1 MRSVPLHV
9 YRPLHVSTPEMRLRL
24 RVCVCVCVY
33 MCVCAYL
40 CLVCVPV
47 ESAVTRLCAD
57 VTVHMHV
64 IGGSREE
71 RVMITCSVIGLS
83 ALISFDL
90 FYFFFIFY
98 FYLFYLFYL
107 FFCFMWMACL
117 LLRDCDWS
125 VRLFRCFRGISLFVF
140 VDFGVKGSSHGWG
153 DFCFVIVL

>member
-1 MRSVPLHV
+1 M
-9 YRPLHVSTPEMRLRL
+9 
-24 RVCVCVCVY
+24 CVY

-90 FYFFFIFY
+90 FYIYIFFISISFIY
-98 FYLFYLFYL
+98 S
-107 FFCFMWMACL
+107 FFSVSCGWRVCCFEIVIGRCGCFVVFVEFRCLCL
-117 LLRDCDWS
+117 L
-125 VRLFRCFRGISLFVF
+125 ISA
-140 VDFGVKGSSHGWG
+140 
-153 DFCFVIVL
+153 

>member
-1 MRSVPLHV
+1 M
-9 YRPLHVSTPEMRLRL
+9 
-24 RVCVCVCVY
+24 CVY

-90 FYFFFIFY
+90 FYFIFFY
-98 FYLFYLFYL
+98 FYLFYLFYSFIFL
-107 FFCFMWMACL
+107 FHV
-117 LLRDCDWS
+117 D
-125 VRLFRCFRGISLFVF
+125 GVF
-140 VDFGVKGSSHGWG
+140 VAAR
-153 DFCFVIVL
+153 L